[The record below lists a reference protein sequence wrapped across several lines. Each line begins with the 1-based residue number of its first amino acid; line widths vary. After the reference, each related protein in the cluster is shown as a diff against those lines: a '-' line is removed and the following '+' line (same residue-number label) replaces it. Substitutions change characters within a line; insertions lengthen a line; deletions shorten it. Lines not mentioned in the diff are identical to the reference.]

1 MVKRFEIYLLN
12 LDSVVSGEAKNSR
25 PCVVVSP
32 NEMNRH
38 VEFAIVAPVSALEQ
52 DYPTRVSFEFLGKT
66 RVVVLDQIRTVE
78 KARLPKKIGVVKG
91 GAKRK
96 ILEVLQEMFAG

>member
-25 PCVVVSP
+25 PCVIVSP

-38 VEFAIVAPVSALEQ
+38 VEFAIVAPVSTANQ
-52 DYPTRVSFEFLGKT
+52 QFPTRVSFEFLDKT
-66 RVVVLDQIRTVE
+66 RAVVLDQIRSVE
-78 KARLPKKIGVVKG
+78 KARLTKRIGVVKG
-91 GAKRK
+91 TAKRK
-96 ILEVLQEMFAG
+96 MLEVLQEMFAD